1 MKVSFLPKNPLLY
14 ALVVVLGCGLLG
26 WVLGEAI
33 GNKVVENRR
42 EWERFEASHGGCWRT
57 GNYDVS
63 TDMSPIFAPDSN
75 GNISIVSWVPVD
87 HYTYHW
93 ACQDGTT
100 YKR

>member
-42 EWERFEASHGGCWRT
+42 EWERFEASHGGC
-57 GNYDVS
+57 
-63 TDMSPIFAPDSN
+63 
-75 GNISIVSWVPVD
+75 
-87 HYTYHW
+87 
-93 ACQDGTT
+93 
-100 YKR
+100 